1 MSKIIFYPG
10 SSFLCHKHLKPVYDE
25 QLSSIGFQLELLKIF
40 MLDERIIDF
49 TDRHT
54 SPIAA
59 KAYNDALAVYSPV
72 CCFLGDE
79 KVSGVYQVLRN
90 IKKNPQ

>member
-1 MSKIIFYPG
+1 
-10 SSFLCHKHLKPVYDE
+10 
-25 QLSSIGFQLELLKIF
+25 